1 MEKTVDRSFFGHPMG
16 LSTLFATEFWE
27 RFSYYGMRAI
37 LTLFLTAQLVDG
49 GFGYTDDQA
58 LALYGIFTALVY
70 VTPIIGGILADKVLG
85 QRKTIYIGGIAMA
98 IGQFILAYSAMH
110 GNDPTAHHQ
119 FMFNL
124 GLAVLILGNGFF
136 KPNIS
141 TMVGSLYD
149 ANDDRRDGAF
159 TLFYM
164 GINAGAFFAPLVAGA
179 LAEGIAWYYGFLS
192 AGVGMLIGTLWFYF
206 RAETLGNVGLPPK
219 APKEA
224 LRIAAS
230 DWKDIILYVAG
241 TVLLAI
247 GVMLGWAALPE
258 IGQDILVYTVGGGG
272 ILYLLFTVFKNT
284 EGKTEWSRV
293 GVIFLLTIFNIVF
306 WSGFEQAGGT
316 FNLFA
321 RDMTERS
328 LFGMEIPASAFQAI
342 NAIAI
347 FIFAPVF
354 TVIWDKLSR
363 AKANPRTPVKFAIG
377 LFLLSAG
384 FFVMALADEATG
396 GGLNKV
402 SPLWLVMVYLL
413 HTWGELCLS
422 PIGLS
427 MITKLSPPKI
437 VSVMM
442 GLWMGSIALGNF
454 LAASMKSIVEN
465 FDIPLFYFIGAE
477 AAIAGVI
484 LLVLSPFMIKMM
496 KGIH

>member
-1 MEKTVDRSFFGHPMG
+1 MKQDTSFFGHPMG

-37 LTLFLTAQLVDG
+37 LTLFLTAELVKG
-49 GFGYTDDQA
+49 GFGYTEAHA
-58 LALYGIFTALVY
+58 LDIYGIFTGLVY

-85 QRKTIYIGGIAMA
+85 QRKTIYIGGITMA
-98 IGQFILAYSAMH
+98 IGQFVLTYSAMH

-124 GLAVLILGNGFF
+124 GLAILILGNGFF

-141 TMVGSLYD
+141 TMVGGLYD
-149 ANDDRRDGAF
+149 AKDDRRDGAF

-164 GINAGAFFAPLVAGA
+164 GINAGAFFAPLVAGS
-179 LAEGIAWYYGFLS
+179 LAESVAWYYGFMS
-192 AGVGMLIGTLWFYF
+192 AGIGMLLGTAWFYW
-206 RAETLGNVGLPPK
+206 RAETLGFVGMPPK
-219 APKEA
+219 AKIDA
-224 LRIAAS
+224 LRIAAK
-230 DWKDIILYVAG
+230 DWMDVIIYAVGTIALAVGFMFGWTAIDGDIQDIILVA
-241 TVLLAI
+241 VA
-247 GVMLGWAALPE
+247 
-258 IGQDILVYTVGGGG
+258 VGGSA
-272 ILYLLFTVFKNT
+272 YLLFTIFKNT

-321 RDMTERS
+321 RDMTDR
-328 LFGMEIPASAFQAI
+328 LVFGWEIPASYFQSV

-347 FIFAPVF
+347 FIFAPIF
-354 TVIWDKLSR
+354 TVIWAKLG
-363 AKANPRTPVKFAIG
+363 KKGINPRTPVKFALGI
-377 LFLLSAG
+377 LLLGAG
-384 FFVMALADEATG
+384 FFVMAQADAATAG
-396 GGLNKV
+396 GTIKV
-402 SPLWLVMVYLL
+402 SPLWLVLVYLI

-442 GLWMGSIALGNF
+442 GLWMGSIALGNY
-454 LAASMKSIVEN
+454 LAASMKSIVASY
-465 FDIPLFYFIGAE
+465 DLPLFYFIGVE
-477 AAIAGVI
+477 AVIAAVV
-484 LLVLSPFMIKMM
+484 LLALSPFMNKMM